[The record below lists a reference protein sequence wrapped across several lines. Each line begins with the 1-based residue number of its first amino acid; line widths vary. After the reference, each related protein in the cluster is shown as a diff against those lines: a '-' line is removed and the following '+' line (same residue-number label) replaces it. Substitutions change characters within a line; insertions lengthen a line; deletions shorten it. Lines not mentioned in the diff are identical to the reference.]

1 MPVLVMEL
9 YKLLWVKK
17 GIVVLAIAVVIVSN
31 TGIKKGYTYDS
42 DLAVAMKYYSEAKDM
57 QLSDELSDIV
67 YRYEQESEYWNDRLK
82 QINTAFANE
91 TKEFTRED
99 MNEATMQ
106 VSLYKKGLEEM
117 LGEKKQNMLIS
128 IHTAKRGRLSWCMM
142 KLCAVLIVSICIGVV
157 IFIPDIVNITRVY
170 KIDDMQ
176 TAIQNYPKFSFVPF
190 KMSLMA
196 YLICNI
202 IWKLVLLMAIAGI
215 VVLISTMSG
224 YVLSLVVSL
233 ALVLPQLLYMLGFN
247 LMYYISIVSP
257 LLVEENWGRGINQLN
272 GIMLVAAGLVCWVI
286 SVRRIVKKGH

>member
-1 MPVLVMEL
+1 MPF
-9 YKLLWVKK
+9 
-17 GIVVLAIAVVIVSN
+17 AV
-31 TGIKKGYTYDS
+31 
-42 DLAVAMKYYSEAKDM
+42 
-57 QLSDELSDIV
+57 
-67 YRYEQESEYWNDRLK
+67 
-82 QINTAFANE
+82 
-91 TKEFTRED
+91 
-99 MNEATMQ
+99 
-106 VSLYKKGLEEM
+106 EEM

-176 TAIQNYPKFSFVPF
+176 TAIQNYPKFSFVPI